1 MNNLIH
7 VVLVYRRET
16 GELLVQESFT
26 DGDTA
31 MRRQFELERVAEYA
45 DTEVVVLSADSEQ
58 TLHET
63 HGRYFYTE
71 AELARQLR
79 DAVAAALP
87 SP

>member
-1 MNNLIH
+1 MNNVIH

-16 GELLVQESFT
+16 GELLVQESFA

-31 MRRQFELERVAEYA
+31 MRRRFELERVAEYA
-45 DTEVVVLSADSEQ
+45 GTEVIVLSADSEQ
-58 TLHET
+58 TLRET

-79 DAVAAALP
+79 DALSAA
-87 SP
+87 